1 VATINGTAGMASYPG
16 SGCVETAT
24 MRGNAVSLAAHWQP
38 VLRQIDYWSAGDR
51 IKLFPLESTSL
62 TVKVTDGH
70 D

>member
-1 VATINGTAGMASYPG
+1 MATINGTAGMASYPS

-24 MRGNAVSLAAHWQP
+24 MRCKQCLWRRTGS
-38 VLRQIDYWSAGDR
+38 RYYDKIDYWSAGDR

-62 TVKVTDGH
+62 TGKVTDGH